1 MTAAARAQLLT
12 VGHGTLPASD
22 FSALL
27 RDAGVE
33 LLVDVRSF
41 PGSRANPQF
50 KREAM
55 EQWVPDGGTA
65 YRWERRL
72 GGRRRAPK
80 DSPSPDTWWRVEA
93 FRAYA
98 GYTRTPEW
106 AAGFDSLLS
115 DVARCRVAICCS
127 EAVWWRC
134 HRRLIADVTSLTQP
148 VDVLD
153 LAHDGRLT
161 AHPVAEGARVGDDGQ
176 VVWDG
181 GAEPLPTH
189 Q

>member
-1 MTAAARAQLLT
+1 MTPATRPSLLT
-12 VGHGTLPASD
+12 VGHGTLPAED

-27 RDAGVE
+27 RGAEVE

-41 PGSRANPQF
+41 PGSRTNPQF
-50 KREAM
+50 AREAM
-55 EQWVPDGGTA
+55 ERWVPDGGTA

-72 GGRRRAPK
+72 GGRRRLPK
-80 DSPSPDTWWRVEA
+80 GSPSPDTWWRVEA

-98 GYTRTPEW
+98 AYTRTPEW
-106 AAGFDSLLS
+106 AAGFDALLS
-115 DVARCRVAICCS
+115 DVARCRVAVCCS

-134 HRRLIADVTSLTQP
+134 HRRRIADVASLTQP
-148 VDVLD
+148 IDVLD

-161 AHPVAEGARVGDDGQ
+161 QHPVAAGARICDDGQ

-181 GAEPLPTH
+181 GAEPLPTDE
-189 Q
+189 